1 MPTGICG
8 KNLTYRIDG
17 GTLTI
22 SGAGDMIDCK
32 LKPRAA
38 DWYRHGLPI
47 KSVDINAGVASVG
60 HYAFMRD
67 TNLTR
72 VSIPS
77 DTDFIGHLSFYGC
90 TNLTSVTLKNF
101 SRRNS
106 LTRNYID
113 GSAFAFCIRLSA
125 IEIPPNIEF
134 IGDNAFHGC
143 KSLTSV
149 TLPAALN
156 QIGNNVFSGCTRLKK
171 IYYAA
176 GFNFANKLIEG
187 NSATLIPYQT
197 NQPTWKW
204 KLIGSQ
210 LTVYGAGPMRDYFLP
225 NKPPPWYGKRASI
238 KSVFVKRDIT
248 YLGDFAFADC
258 VNLTRAVIASS
269 VTSINQKAFA
279 GCTSLGKGIYHPSK
293 FNLPP
298 NQTHVP
304 KTDYVLIIDGNF
316 YQPSHRRK
324 PSAIQKI
331 YFVLTDKPVDFKKF
345 FSRFPRP
352 PEMEIVTN
360 HKEIRDGAF
369 EGCTS
374 FEKIKIPEGVERIG
388 KRAFADCT
396 SLEVV
401 ILPASLKEI
410 AAEAFMDCTSLE
422 KVTFPKNFS
431 VTIGKDAFKNS
442 PYGARRQSEF
452 LADKIARERKS
463 LGEKFS
469 AHVLPNELPAVEDEL
484 VDPPDPRLL
493 SIIFFADKIARERKS
508 LGEKFSA
515 HVLPNE
521 LPAVEDELVD
531 PPDPRLLSIIFF
543 ADKIARERKS
553 LGEKFSAHVLPNE
566 LPAVEDELVDP
577 PDPRLLSIIFFADK
591 IARERKSLGEKFSA
605 HVLPNELP
613 AVEDELVD
621 PPVIKKNFCGKNLT
635 WTLDDNSTLT
645 ISGTGEMYDY
655 GYGGNPWFAQKNLIQ
670 RVVVNVGVKK
680 IGQRAFQF
688 CGKLSEIILPDG
700 VEEIGKEA
708 LWYCKKLKSI
718 TFPPSVVSIG
728 QLAFYKCASLTS
740 VTIPPS
746 VRRIGYDIFFDCKN
760 LARICYR
767 KIYRNR
773 MEVLK
778 RKLSAGNNAKLILLP

>member
-1 MPTGICG
+1 MLTGTCG
-8 KNLTYRIDG
+8 KNLTWTLDG

-22 SGAGDMIDCK
+22 SGTGEMTDCK
-32 LKPRAA
+32 IGQKF
-38 DWYRHGLPI
+38 DWYRHKLPI
-47 KSVDINAGVASVG
+47 INVDINAGVTSVG

-72 VSIPS
+72 VSVPS
-77 DTDFIGHLSFYGC
+77 NINFIGHLSFFGC

-101 SRRNS
+101 SRKNFP
-106 LTRNYID
+106 TRNYID

-143 KSLTSV
+143 TRLTSV

-156 QIGNNVFSGCTRLKK
+156 RIGNNVFSGCTRLKK

-176 GFNFANKLIEG
+176 GFKFANKLNEG
-187 NSATLIPYQT
+187 NSATLIPYPT
-197 NQPTWKW
+197 AQPKWKW
-204 KLIGSQ
+204 KLIGGV
-210 LTVYGAGPMRDYFLP
+210 LTIYGAGPMRDYLLP
-225 NKPPPWYGKRASI
+225 NNPPPWYGKRASI
-238 KSVFVKRDIT
+238 KSVLIKRDIT
-248 YLGDFAFADC
+248 YLGDYAFADC
-258 VNLTRAVIASS
+258 VNLTRAVIASG

-298 NQTHVP
+298 TAAHVP
-304 KTDYVLIIDGNF
+304 KTDYAIIIDGNF

-331 YFVLTDKPVDFKKF
+331 YFVLTDKPVDFRKT
-345 FSRFPRP
+345 FSRLTRP
-352 PEMEIVTN
+352 TEMEIETN
-360 HKEIRDGAF
+360 QKEIRDGAF

-388 KRAFADCT
+388 KRAFAGCT
-396 SLEVV
+396 SLTT
-401 ILPASLKEI
+401 IIFPASLKEI
-410 AAEAFMDCTSLE
+410 DDEAFMDCTSLE
-422 KVTFPKNFS
+422 TVTFPKNFS

-442 PYGARRQSEF
+442 PYGSREQSAF

-484 VDPPDPRLL
+484 VDPP
-493 SIIFFADKIARERKS
+493 
-508 LGEKFSA
+508 
-515 HVLPNE
+515 V
-521 LPAVEDELVD
+521 VE
-531 PPDPRLLSIIFF
+531 
-543 ADKIARERKS
+543 
-553 LGEKFSAHVLPNE
+553 
-566 LPAVEDELVDP
+566 
-577 PDPRLLSIIFFADK
+577 
-591 IARERKSLGEKFSA
+591 
-605 HVLPNELP
+605 
-613 AVEDELVD
+613 
-621 PPVIKKNFCGKNLT
+621 KNFCGKNLT
-635 WTLDDNSTLT
+635 WTLDDNGTFT

-655 GYGGNPWFAQKNLIQ
+655 YYYGGNPWFAQKILIQ

-680 IGQRAFQF
+680 IGQRAFQY
-688 CGKLSEIILPDG
+688 CERLSEIILPAG
-700 VEEIGKEA
+700 LEEIGKEA
-708 LWYCKKLKSI
+708 FLCCKKLKSV

-728 QLAFYKCASLTS
+728 QLAFYMCESLTS

-746 VRRIGYDIFFDCKN
+746 VRRIGYDVFFGCKN
-760 LARICYR
+760 LARIYYR

>member
-1 MPTGICG
+1 MPTGTCG
-8 KNLTYRIDG
+8 KNLTYQIDG

-22 SGAGDMIDCK
+22 SGAGDMYDCK
-32 LKPRAA
+32 IGQKF
-38 DWYRHGLPI
+38 DWYRHGLAI
-47 KSVDINAGVASVG
+47 KSVDINAGVASIG

-101 SRRNS
+101 SRRNF

-143 KSLTSV
+143 TRLTSV
-149 TLPAALN
+149 TLPAASN
-156 QIGNNVFSGCTRLKK
+156 RIGNNVFSGCTRLKK

-176 GFNFANKLIEG
+176 GFKFANKLNEG

-210 LTVYGAGPMRDYFLP
+210 LTVYGAGQMSDYFLP

-248 YLGDFAFADC
+248 YLGDYAFADC

-331 YFVLTDKPVDFKKF
+331 YFVLTDKPVDFKKT

-396 SLEVV
+396 SLTTV

-410 AAEAFMDCTSLE
+410 ADEAFMDCTSLE
-422 KVTFPKNFS
+422 TVIFPKNFS
-431 VTIGKDAFKNS
+431 VTIGKDAFKTS
-442 PYGARRQSEF
+442 PYGSRRQSEF
-452 LADKIARERKS
+452 L
-463 LGEKFS
+463 
-469 AHVLPNELPAVEDEL
+469 
-484 VDPPDPRLL
+484 
-493 SIIFFADKIARERKS
+493 
-508 LGEKFSA
+508 
-515 HVLPNE
+515 
-521 LPAVEDELVD
+521 
-531 PPDPRLLSIIFF
+531 
-543 ADKIARERKS
+543 
-553 LGEKFSAHVLPNE
+553 
-566 LPAVEDELVDP
+566 
-577 PDPRLLSIIFFADK
+577 ADK

-635 WTLDDNSTLT
+635 WTLDANGTLT

-655 GYGGNPWFAQKNLIQ
+655 YYRGNPWFAQKNLIQ
-670 RVVVNVGVKK
+670 RVVVKAGVKK
-680 IGQRAFQF
+680 IGQRAFQY
-688 CGKLSEIILPDG
+688 CKRLSEIILPDG

-708 LWYCKKLKSI
+708 FWYCQKLKSI
-718 TFPPSVVSIG
+718 TFPPSVVSVG
-728 QLAFYKCASLTS
+728 QLAFFRCESLTS

-760 LARICYR
+760 LARIYYR